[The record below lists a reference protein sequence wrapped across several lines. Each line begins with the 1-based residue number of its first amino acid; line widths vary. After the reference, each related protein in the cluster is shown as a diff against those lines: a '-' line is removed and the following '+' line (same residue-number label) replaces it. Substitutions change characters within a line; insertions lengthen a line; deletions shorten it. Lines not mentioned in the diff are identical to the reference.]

1 MNTLAELQ
9 VRGRFLLVMFKY
21 CVEVKTL
28 VTTIKSHGS
37 VYRLS
42 VADKKSDFT
51 LRVDGLAKG
60 QLGKTCLSVALQD
73 KGNDSSG

>member
-1 MNTLAELQ
+1 MNALAELQ

-42 VADKKSDFT
+42 VAVKKSDFY
-51 LRVDGLAKG
+51 L
-60 QLGKTCLSVALQD
+60 TC
-73 KGNDSSG
+73 